1 MTRDLRQLL
10 FDSHAAAATI
20 AVLLLWSIN
29 DAFNALWTPTIRAS
43 VYLFQAVVTMNF
55 TTDSSKA
62 ANMNQHA
69 IFISAGFFLYAAG
82 AAFVGAIV
90 LSQWVYGTGP
100 FHALNRCRKSLIGRQ
115 NA

>member
-1 MTRDLRQLL
+1 MMQDIRRLL
-10 FDSHAAAATI
+10 SDSHIAAVTI
-20 AVLLLWSIN
+20 AVLLLWSMN
-29 DAFNALWTPTIRAS
+29 DAFYALWTPTARVSA
-43 VYLFQAVVTMNF
+43 YLFQAVATMDF

-62 ANMNQHA
+62 TNMTQNA
-69 IFISAGFFLYAAG
+69 MLISAGFSMYVAG
-82 AAFVGAIV
+82 VTLIAAIV